1 MTDINNN
8 DDDDDN
14 SVAIRSNSIILQY
27 VMEHIIPF
35 HEVDIVDAVITV
47 SGMVKAGLINLDTT
61 AATDNDND
69 TGTGTGTGTI
79 DFENATQFEVNEET
93 KKITRLVLARDTSS
107 NNNNNNETQGNENNN
122 NNNNNQWELPLD
134 IICRLEM
141 LESLDLSFCGSISSS
156 STTMNM
162 INGSCYHLK
171 RLDLQYTYLQQ
182 RQQQQQHTSSSNGG
196 GGEEEDDNNNYH
208 LFDFLPNLECI
219 KFGSYEGEHIIDSV
233 LNDIIQ
239 EQQKQTQQQ
248 QGVSFLNKNLH
259 NISFNYCTE
268 FNERHLETIL
278 FHILPEASKLTTLDL
293 WSNQIHTV
301 QRIAARIKRTTT
313 GNKRCIEDDDD
324 EEEHQQQQQQQ
335 QQAQQQRSVTLRCL
349 DLHRNPI
356 LERSQTD
363 PMERDAL
370 MTILRTF
377 KGICNLGACC
387 IHQYHPDIEYLLR
400 INHAGRRLVE
410 GNIDDDD
417 DDHDHDGNNNSSNNN
432 KQPRIPISLWPII
445 LERSYKKS
453 NHIYG
458 KDFRYGKEMR
468 NHDGLFYLIR
478 HGPVLQ
484 HIMCIQEENNNTKS
498 TILSRKSS

>member
-8 DDDDDN
+8 NNNDN

-35 HEVDIVDAVITV
+35 HDVDIVDAVITV
-47 SGMVKAGLINLDTT
+47 SGMVKAGLINLATT
-61 AATDNDND
+61 AATVNDND
-69 TGTGTGTGTI
+69 TDTDTGTI

-107 NNNNNNETQGNENNN
+107 NNNNNETQGNENNN

-141 LESLDLSFCGSISSS
+141 LESLDLSLCGSISSS
-156 STTMNM
+156 SSTTTNM
-162 INGSCYHLK
+162 INSSCYHLK

-182 RQQQQQHTSSSNGG
+182 RQQQQQQQQHTSSSNGG
-196 GGEEEDDNNNYH
+196 GGEEEEEDDNNNYH

-239 EQQKQTQQQ
+239 QQHKQKQQQQ

-313 GNKRCIEDDDD
+313 
-324 EEEHQQQQQQQ
+324 
-335 QQAQQQRSVTLRCL
+335 
-349 DLHRNPI
+349 
-356 LERSQTD
+356 ERSQTD

-377 KGICNLGACC
+377 KGICNL
-387 IHQYHPDIEYLLR
+387 EYLLR

-417 DDHDHDGNNNSSNNN
+417 HDDHDGNNYNSNNN

-478 HGPVLQ
+478 HGAVLQ